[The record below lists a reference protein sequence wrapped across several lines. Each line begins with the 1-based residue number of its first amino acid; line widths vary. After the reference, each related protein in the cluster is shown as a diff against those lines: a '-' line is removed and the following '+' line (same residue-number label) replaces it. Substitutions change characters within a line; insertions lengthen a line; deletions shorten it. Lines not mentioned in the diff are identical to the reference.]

1 MAKADPIKKNL
12 MAIRAALEDA
22 KALDIVAL
30 DVRKVSDF
38 TDYMVVVTGTSTRHV
53 VSVADKVVDTLRAQG
68 VRAAGMEGH
77 DAGEWVLIDFGGV
90 VVHVMRQQARD
101 FYGLEKLWGDGKA
114 VDLEV
119 KEKPAR
125 APKKAKSAARKPARK
140 R

>member
-119 KEKPAR
+119 KAKPAR

>member
-12 MAIRAALEDA
+12 LAIHAALADA
-22 KALDIVAL
+22 KALDVVVL

-38 TDYMVVVTGTSTRHV
+38 TDYMVIVTGTSTRHV
-53 VSVADKVVDTLRAQG
+53 VSVAEKVVDTLRAQG

-90 VVHVMRQQARD
+90 VVHIMRQQARD
-101 FYGLEKLWGDGKA
+101 FYGLEKLWGDGKP
-114 VDLEV
+114 VDLAV
-119 KEKPAR
+119 KVKPVR
-125 APKKAKSAARKPARK
+125 APKKAKSAARKPTRK